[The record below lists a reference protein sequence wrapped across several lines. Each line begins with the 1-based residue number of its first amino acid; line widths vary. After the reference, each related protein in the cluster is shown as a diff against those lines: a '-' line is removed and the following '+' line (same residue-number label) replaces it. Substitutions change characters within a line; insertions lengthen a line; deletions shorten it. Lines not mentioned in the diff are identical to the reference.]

1 MIIRCHMPP
10 RGAVMINVPEHPDEL
25 PRYAKVAA
33 LELLSRTPQWLKSV
47 FYYGIFGS
55 IPSYEIEGIT
65 ERAGPERVADHLRK
79 IGAIYITSVLF
90 AFGGNFV
97 FCWIAGTLTGPDA
110 GHRLYY
116 IRDYY
121 NLALYV
127 VIVPLYIA
135 VGIMLIY
142 SFFISK
148 NEIQNLA
155 HLLSPAA
162 GKGTTPFQQV
172 TLTVRSC
179 ISIAAVLIVSALLT
193 ANYMSD
199 LVSSVTTE
207 RLYWFLD
214 ELNGVRSLNVAGT
227 YYIIFNFLLL
237 SLTIFCTLFFIAN
250 TRLVINAARQLEL
263 SRASAEAPVTEV
275 RTYFDGFCWVYGY
288 AKVLIVLYSLNLLIW
303 RHSPAGQVQNF
314 DIALVLLFIVG
325 VFVIS
330 FPRQMLELSWYRYR
344 LAKHLVET
352 GKENDLSQVQ
362 DIRTKKI
369 LWTAWICNILITLVL
384 VKELVSVR
392 FTEWLGDWI
401 TELVS
406 TITDWILS
414 GPS

>member
-1 MIIRCHMPP
+1 
-10 RGAVMINVPEHPDEL
+10 MINVPDHPDEL
-25 PRYAKVAA
+25 PKYAKVAA
-33 LELLSRTPQWLKSV
+33 LELLGRTPRWLRFI

-65 ERAGPERVADHLRK
+65 ERAGPERAAAHLQK
-79 IGAIYITSVLF
+79 IGAIYITSVFF

-97 FCWIAGTLTGPDA
+97 FCWIAGTLTGPHADY
-110 GHRLYY
+110 RLYY
-116 IRDYY
+116 LRDYY

-135 VGIMLIY
+135 IGIMLIY

-148 NEIQNLA
+148 NEIRNLA
-155 HLLSPAA
+155 HLLMPAA
-162 GKGTTPFQQV
+162 GKSITPLQQV
-172 TLTVRSC
+172 TLTMRSC
-179 ISIAAVLIVSALLT
+179 LSIAAVLVVSALLT
-193 ANYMSD
+193 ANYMND
-199 LVSSVTTE
+199 LISSATTK

-250 TRLVINAARQLEL
+250 TRLVINAARQMEL
-263 SRASAEAPVTEV
+263 SSTSEKAPVIDV
-275 RTYFDGFCWVYGY
+275 RAYFDGFCWVYGY

-303 RHSPAGQVQNF
+303 KHSPAGKVQNF

-330 FPRQMLELSWYRYR
+330 FPRQMLELSWYHYR
-344 LAKHLVET
+344 VARSLVEH
-352 GKENDLSQVQ
+352 GKENDISQVQ

-384 VKELVSVR
+384 VKELVSVQ
-392 FTEWLGDWI
+392 FTEWLGEWI
-401 TELVS
+401 TEFVS
-406 TITDWILS
+406 TITEWVLS